1 MAAGVPVRPTL
12 EKPPPNPLT
21 PQPNE
26 RFEKAVYAK
35 ATRRIIPFLFLCYV
49 FAYVDRVNIGF
60 AKLQM
65 QANIGI
71 SDAVYGFGAGI
82 FFLGYFLFEI
92 PCNLMLQRIG
102 AKRWLG
108 PIMIIWGV
116 VSGCQMFITGPASL
130 YGIRFLLGVVESG
143 FFPGVILY
151 LTFWYPRKY
160 RAKMIAAFMTA
171 VPLSGVFGGPISGW
185 ILGAMSH
192 MEGLHGWQWLFVFE
206 AIPSIVAGVLTTYFL
221 DDSPQKAKWLNED
234 ERSLLLQRLREEE
247 ELKRAETPG
256 HSSLADAFRSPK
268 VWALCFIYF
277 GTVMVNY
284 GISFWLPQIVKDTL
298 SKNVFHIG
306 LLTAIP
312 WAAAAIAMVVV
323 GHHSD
328 KTGERRWHI
337 AGPAIVCS
345 IAFALSALPGVPGPC
360 RASLA
365 YFCHRRHCLCVL
377 HFLGAACH
385 YSFRYRCVRR
395 HRLGQL
401 RWKSGGLSQPL
412 PGRRH
417 TRQIAQHVLGTLDAL
432 LLRPVLRCSDAALFS
447 STHFSIEALTHES
460 TLLR

>member
-1 MAAGVPVRPTL
+1 MAAGVPVRHTVENPS
-12 EKPPPNPLT
+12 PNPLT
-21 PQPNE
+21 PQPTSS
-26 RFEKAVYAK
+26 FEKAVYAK

-49 FAYVDRVNIGF
+49 FAYIDRVNIGF

-116 VSGCQMFITGPASL
+116 VSGCQMFITGPGTL

-192 MEGLHGWQWLFVFE
+192 VEGLHGWQWLFVFE

-221 DDSPQKAKWLNED
+221 DDGPQTAKWLKED

-345 IAFALSALPGVPGPC
+345 IAFALSALPGVPGPVGLLLLTLATAGI
-360 RASLA
+360 ASAYSTFWALPATILSGTAASAGIAWVNSVGNLA
-365 YFCHRRHCLCVL
+365 GYLSPYLVGVIRDKSHSMFWALLMLSFCGLFSAVLTLLCF
-377 HFLGAACH
+377 HP
-385 YSFRYRCVRR
+385 RT
-395 HRLGQL
+395 
-401 RWKSGGLSQPL
+401 SQP
-412 PGRRH
+412 R
-417 TRQIAQHVLGTLDAL
+417 
-432 LLRPVLRCSDAALFS
+432 S
-447 STHFSIEALTHES
+447 
-460 TLLR
+460 